1 MFQVFDA
8 LFETAFRL
16 GREYGPRVAL
26 GVLVVVGGGIVWRV
40 FLSSLGPRGG
50 PEGSGR
56 GR

>member
-1 MFQVFDA
+1 MLQVYDA

-26 GVLVVVGGGIVWRV
+26 GALVFVAAGIALRA
-40 FLSSLGPRGG
+40 LSSLRPRSGS
-50 PEGSGR
+50 EGSRR